1 MALGGTNDHNA
12 IYLQDVS
19 SRIDLDHHGHRELI

>member
-1 MALGGTNDHNA
+1 MAFGGMNDHNA

-19 SRIDLDHHGHRELI
+19 CRIDLDHHGRRELI